1 MNRLII
7 KHLVNSILKDK
18 LNQPTNGPTP
28 QTRII
33 DDKYVFI
40 ETKQPLTTEA
50 ITCIQK
56 GLLHSQFVASNTD
69 NTVAVFKLTEP
80 EYYVIQHIKMTID
93 LIQEESYL
101 IEKKSSSITD
111 IELTRVAGYLQNI
124 GFKLKYYSKGEEYEP
139 TIEVLIPKDTPT
151 EKKDSMHKTL
161 FKTIDE
167 FASRY
172 NISEEFL
179 QNLHITLN
187 LNDIQELQNDIFN

>member
-7 KHLVNSILKDK
+7 KHLVNSILIDK
-18 LNQPTNGPTP
+18 LHQQNNWVTP
-28 QTRII
+28 RTDVI
-33 DDKYVFI
+33 DNKYIFI

-56 GLLHSQFVASNTD
+56 GLFHSQFVASNTD

-80 EYYVIQHIKMTID
+80 EYYVTQHIKMTID

-101 IEKKSSSITD
+101 IEKNSSSIIAT
-111 IELTRVAGYLQNI
+111 ELPRVAGYLQNI
-124 GFKLKYYSKGEEYEP
+124 GFKLKYYYKGEEYEP

-151 EKKDSMHKTL
+151 EEKDSMHETL
-161 FKTIDE
+161 FKTVDK

-179 QNLHITLN
+179 QNLHITLTK
-187 LNDIQELQNDIFN
+187 QK

>member
-1 MNRLII
+1 MNRLLI

-50 ITCIQK
+50 ISCIQK
-56 GLLHSQFVASNTD
+56 GLFRSQFVASNTD

-80 EYYVIQHIKMTID
+80 EYYVVQHIKLTID
-93 LIQEESYL
+93 LIQKETNTL
-101 IEKKSSSITD
+101 TP
-111 IELTRVAGYLQNI
+111 ELSRVAGYLQNI
-124 GFKLKYYSKGEEYEP
+124 GFKLKYYYKGEEYEP

-151 EKKDSMHKTL
+151 EEKGSMHETL
-161 FKTIDE
+161 FEIVDR

-179 QNLHITLN
+179 QNLHITLTR
-187 LNDIQELQNDIFN
+187 EK

>member
-7 KHLVNSILKDK
+7 KHLLNSILKDK

-50 ITCIQK
+50 ISCIQK

-80 EYYVIQHIKMTID
+80 EYYVIQHIKLTID
-93 LIQEESYL
+93 LIQKETNTL
-101 IEKKSSSITD
+101 NP
-111 IELTRVAGYLQNI
+111 ELPRVAGYLQNI
-124 GFKLKYYSKGEEYEP
+124 GFKLKYYYKGEEYEP

-151 EKKDSMHKTL
+151 EEKNSMHETL
-161 FKTIDE
+161 FKTVDE

-187 LNDIQELQNDIFN
+187 LNDIQEP